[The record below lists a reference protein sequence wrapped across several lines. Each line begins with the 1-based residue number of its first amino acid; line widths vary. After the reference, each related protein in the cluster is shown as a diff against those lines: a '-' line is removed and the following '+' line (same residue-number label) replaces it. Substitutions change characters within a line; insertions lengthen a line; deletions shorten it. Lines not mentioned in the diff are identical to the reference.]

1 MYRWLKK
8 WECDCE
14 QTFCR
19 LRKKECDCEQ
29 TRVCLKFSTNK
40 IFLISLQT
48 IDMQF
53 LQIEKQLILVT
64 EKTTMLPILDEYH
77 LYLKFEKALSNN
89 TIEAYE
95 SDLLKLSA
103 YLADAH
109 QTLEAA
115 STAIL
120 RDFIIEISALGIHP
134 RSQARILSSIKS
146 FYHFLIYKNHRSEDP
161 TELLESPKIGLRLPE
176 VLSVQEIDDIVNAI
190 DLSKPE
196 GQRNKAIIEV
206 LYGSGLRVSELIGL
220 QLSKLYLEEGYMLVE
235 GKGSK
240 QRLVPMSPQAMT
252 QIEFWKTDRNRL
264 PIKKGHEDFL
274 FLNRRGAK
282 LTRAMI
288 FTIVKELALL
298 AGIRKT
304 VSPHT
309 FRHSFATHLLENGA
323 NLRAIQ
329 QLLGHESITTTE
341 LYTHIDVHFLRQTVM
356 ECHPLYRRR
365 KELAEQKQK

>member
-1 MYRWLKK
+1 
-8 WECDCE
+8 
-14 QTFCR
+14 
-19 LRKKECDCEQ
+19 
-29 TRVCLKFSTNK
+29 
-40 IFLISLQT
+40 
-48 IDMQF
+48 
-53 LQIEKQLILVT
+53 
-64 EKTTMLPILDEYH
+64 MLPIQDEYH
-77 LYLKFEKALSNN
+77 LYLKLEKALSDN

-95 SDLLKLSA
+95 RDLQKLVR
-103 YLADAH
+103 YLSDAH
-109 QTLEAA
+109 VELEKA
-115 STAIL
+115 TTEIL
-120 RDFIIEISALGIHP
+120 RDFIIEISSLGVHP

-146 FYHFLIYKNHRSEDP
+146 FYHFLIYRNIRDNDP

-176 VLSVQEIDDIVNAI
+176 VLSLQEIDDIVAAI

-240 QRLVPMSPQAMT
+240 QRLVPMSPQALK
-252 QIEFWKTDRNRL
+252 QIELWKINRNL
-264 PIKKGHEDFL
+264 LDVKKGSEDCV
-274 FLNRRGAK
+274 FLNRRGSK
-282 LTRAMI
+282 LTRDMI
-288 FTIVKELALL
+288 FKIVKELAAL
-298 AGIRKT
+298 AGIRKN

-341 LYTHIDVHFLRQTVM
+341 LYTHIDVHFLRQTVL
-356 ECHPLYRRR
+356 ECHPFYQPKNAEK
-365 KELAEQKQK
+365 KETGNLN